1 MVIDPGKSQI
11 DALTQQA
18 YQQALYEVFTDIPF
32 VLRIGV
38 QNTKLVA
45 LFEQYRVTSAAFITA
60 YNPIGEPVSEETNR
74 AAQNRLYS
82 HLSQLGLITL
92 PGIGKDPSGTW
103 PGEPSFL
110 VLGASLAT
118 ACDVGKK
125 FSQNAIVWAEG
136 DAVPTLLLLR

>member
-1 MVIDPGKSQI
+1 MVIDPEKSQI

-18 YQQALYEVFTDIPF
+18 YRRALDEVLTDIPF

-38 QNTKLVA
+38 RNTKLAA
-45 LFEQYRVTSAAFITA
+45 LFEQYRVASAAFITA
-60 YNPIGEPVSEETNR
+60 YNPFGELVSEASNR
-74 AAQNRLYS
+74 AAQNRLLS
-82 HLSQLGLITL
+82 HLSQLRLFTL
-92 PGIGKDPSGTW
+92 PGIGKDPSGSW

-110 VLGASLAT
+110 VLGASMAT

-125 FSQNAIVWAEG
+125 FSQNAIVWADG